1 MKKGKRN
8 ERKIKFL
15 ARIEKEFGKGLAE
28 FAEDNRGGIE
38 RLPTGISQID
48 WLTLGGL
55 PLGKVSLFRGAEGG
69 TKTTMAMIACA
80 RYLERF
86 PDRLAVYIDAEE
98 KYPEQFVKRLGID
111 GSRFVRAAPETAEE
125 TIDFMDYSL
134 REKSVGILVL
144 DSIAALLP
152 KIEREE
158 SVSGNSVMTIKDGGG
173 HTHILKI
180 SELYALW
187 KSGNRNF
194 LTRGYDKK
202 TASFGWFLI
211 KNIWRFPPK
220 KRIFQIET
228 KYGRMIEVTED
239 HSVFKIIPG
248 KLRCINSRRHLYR
261 RLSSLIEVTGKEI
274 RTGDYLLLEDQCT
287 HTEIEKTQI
296 LLTDLLNPH
305 SGKWVDEIYVTGVPI
320 NIVRRGQR
328 TCDPK
333 GNWMHGQYGPYIS
346 LSWAKGA
353 GVKFIGSEKLY
364 SRGSQ
369 RWIRNAIPSID
380 LGWLIGFTVGDGVVR
395 RRADIRLHVG
405 NSQIRR
411 VLGRLSHLTELGSIT
426 IRSKKRSGIAMHDVR
441 ITCQPLVRVFDNWF
455 GKSRAHNK
463 RLPTVVFDFD
473 EAGRKAVLCGLLDS
487 DGHRRIDGGKYKVA
501 FTTTSEML
509 AWDFVELA
517 KTLRIVCGMRVIEPK
532 PGIQMISTTGQMFT
546 ARHRVFRVECSGWS
560 LYGTANNPHY
570 GSGRGH
576 IETSDGLPVKVKKVK
591 EVRSKEVFDLDVMGA
606 NSFVANGLLVH
617 NSMEK
622 QQQGQAAR
630 LVNKAIRKIVGAMRA
645 RRVAYRWSPT
655 VILVN
660 QERIKIGVMYGDPS
674 TLPGGEGQ
682 KFASSL
688 ILKMRALSVKE
699 DDRKEWGLP
708 EEHPVVKVATTVV
721 KHSFGPRGKG
731 AEYMLAMAAIGNVK
745 AGEAF
750 DHEFVRI
757 LAMKRGLV
765 GQNGRGSEKIA
776 KEIAERGELYQKLKK
791 EILEERLQR

>member
-1 MKKGKRN
+1 MKKKKGDD
-8 ERKIKFL
+8 RKVKFL
-15 ARIEKEFGKGLAE
+15 AGIEREFGRGLAE
-28 FAEDNRGGIE
+28 FADDVSAKIE

-274 RTGDYLLLEDQCT
+274 R
-287 HTEIEKTQI
+287 
-296 LLTDLLNPH
+296 
-305 SGKWVDEIYVTGVPI
+305 
-320 NIVRRGQR
+320 
-328 TCDPK
+328 
-333 GNWMHGQYGPYIS
+333 
-346 LSWAKGA
+346 
-353 GVKFIGSEKLY
+353 
-364 SRGSQ
+364 
-369 RWIRNAIPSID
+369 
-380 LGWLIGFTVGDGVVR
+380 
-395 RRADIRLHVG
+395 
-405 NSQIRR
+405 
-411 VLGRLSHLTELGSIT
+411 
-426 IRSKKRSGIAMHDVR
+426 
-441 ITCQPLVRVFDNWF
+441 
-455 GKSRAHNK
+455 
-463 RLPTVVFDFD
+463 
-473 EAGRKAVLCGLLDS
+473 
-487 DGHRRIDGGKYKVA
+487 
-501 FTTTSEML
+501 
-509 AWDFVELA
+509 
-517 KTLRIVCGMRVIEPK
+517 
-532 PGIQMISTTGQMFT
+532 
-546 ARHRVFRVECSGWS
+546 
-560 LYGTANNPHY
+560 
-570 GSGRGH
+570 
-576 IETSDGLPVKVKKVK
+576 
-591 EVRSKEVFDLDVMGA
+591 
-606 NSFVANGLLVH
+606 
-617 NSMEK
+617 
-622 QQQGQAAR
+622 
-630 LVNKAIRKIVGAMRA
+630 
-645 RRVAYRWSPT
+645 
-655 VILVN
+655 
-660 QERIKIGVMYGDPS
+660 
-674 TLPGGEGQ
+674 
-682 KFASSL
+682 
-688 ILKMRALSVKE
+688 
-699 DDRKEWGLP
+699 
-708 EEHPVVKVATTVV
+708 
-721 KHSFGPRGKG
+721 
-731 AEYMLAMAAIGNVK
+731 
-745 AGEAF
+745 
-750 DHEFVRI
+750 
-757 LAMKRGLV
+757 
-765 GQNGRGSEKIA
+765 
-776 KEIAERGELYQKLKK
+776 
-791 EILEERLQR
+791 